1 MRCERI
7 RDQDTL
13 RTQDDDSTMQRTQMP
28 PLDAISLNR
37 LEACDGCDGRDG
49 CDGCNGHGIE
59 FYGYTR
65 LRQPNDTSTGHVR
78 DEYGEQFGRSLGQ
91 HLVNTLGGHPVTT
104 LRGARIN
111 TLGGVRVNIGIN
123 RMSSG
128 QHQHHQDEFG
138 STSASL
144 GYVRSDFENGSTG
157 GKAKKTDRHTVW
169 YLDSL

>member
-7 RDQDTL
+7 RDRDTL
-13 RTQDDDSTMQRTQMP
+13 RTHDDDSKMQRTQMP
-28 PLDAISLNR
+28 PLDEISLNR
-37 LEACDGCDGRDG
+37 LEACDGCDG
-49 CDGCNGHGIE
+49 HGIE
-59 FYGYTR
+59 FHGYTR

-91 HLVNTLGGHPVTT
+91 HLVNTLGGHRVNTLGGHRVTT
-104 LRGARIN
+104 LGGARIN
-111 TLGGVRVNIGIN
+111 TLGGVPVNIGIN

-128 QHQHHQDEFG
+128 QHPHHQDEFG
-138 STSASL
+138 STSGSL

>member
-1 MRCERI
+1 
-7 RDQDTL
+7 
-13 RTQDDDSTMQRTQMP
+13 MP
-28 PLDAISLNR
+28 PLDAISLNL
-37 LEACDGCDGRDG
+37 LEACDGCDGRNGCDGCDG

-65 LRQPNDTSTGHVR
+65 LRQPNDMSTGHVW

-91 HLVNTLGGHPVTT
+91 HLVNTLGGHRVNTLGGHPVTT
-104 LRGARIN
+104 LGGARIN